1 MLRINTIFKRLRG
14 KRILILGFG
23 REGKSSLA
31 FIQKFLPHAV
41 VGIAD
46 KNESAFKDLTI
57 NPNNPV
63 SPNNPKL
70 YFGENYFDAV
80 NDYDIV
86 LKTPGISLLGMDIDI
101 SKITS
106 QTDLFLEEFHRQIIG
121 VTGTKGKS
129 TTSSLIYHLLK
140 ESGRDAILAG
150 NIGIP
155 VFDIIEKINNGTVIV
170 FELSAHQLQFIH
182 RSPHI
187 GILLNVFEEHLDHFG
202 TFEAYRDAKFNIIRK
217 MDDTDWAVT
226 NDEFCYEAAELM
238 IHSLNYQYYDFDVN
252 WDAVPL
258 KGEHNRLNIKAALCA
273 IHAYGISVSDVMPHL
288 YTFKPLEHRQEL
300 VGTFGGVTFYNDS
313 ISTIPQAAIAAMQT
327 IKNVTFLLLGG
338 FDREIDYTPLINY
351 LLKNPVKHILYTGK
365 AGNRMIEMLKIAG
378 YQGDIKNFKDLNEA
392 FEIIKSLSVNG
403 DVCLL
408 SPAAASYDQ
417 YKNFE
422 ERGRLFKEMASDF
435 FAGSVWK

>member
-1 MLRINTIFKRLRG
+1 MVNMNTIFRRLRG

-31 FIQKFLPHAV
+31 FIRKYMPHAE
-41 VGIAD
+41 VGVAD
-46 KNESAFKDLTI
+46 KNADAMKDVNDGI
-57 NPNNPV
+57 AKPV
-63 SPNNPKL
+63 KIYS
-70 YFGENYFDAV
+70 GDNYFDAV
-80 NDYDIV
+80 NNYDIV
-86 LKTPGISLLGMDIDI
+86 LKTPGISLLGKDIDL

-106 QTDLFLEEFHRQIIG
+106 QTDLFLEEFHSQIIG

-129 TTSSLIYHLLK
+129 TTSTLIYHLLK
-140 ESGRDAILAG
+140 ESGKDAILAG

-155 VFDIIEKINNGTVIV
+155 IFDIIERIDNKSIIV

-202 TFEAYRDAKFNIIRK
+202 TFEAYRDAKLNIIRK
-217 MDDTDWAVT
+217 MGETDWAVT
-226 NDEFCYEAAELM
+226 SDEFCYEADKM
-238 IHSLNYQYYDFDVN
+238 MVHSLSYHYYDFGVN
-252 WDAVPL
+252 WDEVPL
-258 KGEHNRLNIKAALCA
+258 KGDHNRLNVKAALCA
-273 IHAYGISVSDVMPHL
+273 INAFGIPVDEVLPHL
-288 YTFKPLEHRQEL
+288 YTFQPLEHRQEL

-313 ISTIPQAAIAAMQT
+313 ISTIPQATIAALQT

-338 FDREIDYTPLINY
+338 FDREIDYSPLIDY
-351 LLKNPVKHILYTGK
+351 LTKNPVKHILYTGK
-365 AGNRMIEMLKIAG
+365 AGNRMFEMLQSAG

-392 FEIIKSLSVNG
+392 FEIIRSLSKYG

-417 YKNFE
+417 YRNFE
-422 ERGRLFKEMASDF
+422 ERGRFFKALSRAF
-435 FAGSVWK
+435 TLSSL

>member
-1 MLRINTIFKRLRG
+1 MVRMSTIFRRLGG

-31 FIQKFLPHAV
+31 FIRKYLPHAE

-46 KNESAFKDLTI
+46 KNESAFKDLEV
-57 NPNNPV
+57 NAAN
-63 SPNNPKL
+63 SNNPKL
-70 YFGENYFDAV
+70 YSGDNYIDAV

-86 LKTPGISLLGMDIDI
+86 LKTPGISLKDKDIDL

-106 QTDLFLEEFHRQIIG
+106 QTDLFLEEFHNQIIG
-121 VTGTKGKS
+121 ITGTKGKS
-129 TTSSLIYHLLK
+129 TTSTLIYHLLK

-155 VFDIIEKINNGTVIV
+155 IFDVVDKISNKTIIV

-202 TFEAYRDAKFNIIRK
+202 TFEAYRDAKLNIIRK
-217 MDDTDWAVT
+217 MGENDWAVT
-226 NDEFCYEAAELM
+226 NDEFGYEAVKM
-238 IHSLNYQYYDFDVN
+238 MVKSLNYQYYDFDVN
-252 WDAVPL
+252 WDDVPL
-258 KGEHNRLNIKAALCA
+258 KGYHNRLNVKAALCA
-273 IHAYGISVSDVMPHL
+273 IHAFGIPVDDVLPHL

-313 ISTIPQAAIAAMQT
+313 ISTIPQATIAALQT
-327 IKNVTFLLLGG
+327 IKNVSFLLLGG
-338 FDREIDYTPLINY
+338 FDREIDYSPLIEF
-351 LLKNPVKHILYTGK
+351 LTKHPVKHVLFTGK
-365 AGNRMIEMLKIAG
+365 AGARMCDMLEKYG
-378 YQGDIKNFKDLNEA
+378 YQGDIKKFKDLNEA
-392 FEIIKSLSVNG
+392 FEIIKSFSKNG
-403 DVCLL
+403 DICLL

-417 YKNFE
+417 YRNFE
-422 ERGRLFKEMASDF
+422 ERGRVFKTLAKE
-435 FAGSVWK
+435 VL

>member
-1 MLRINTIFKRLRG
+1 MLSNSTIFKRLRG

-31 FIQKFLPHAV
+31 FIKKYLPHAI

-46 KNESAFKDLTI
+46 KNESAFKDLDL
-57 NPNNPV
+57 NQ
-63 SPNNPKL
+63 SNPKL
-70 YFGENYFDAV
+70 YFGDNYFDAI

-86 LKTPGISLLGMDIDI
+86 IKTPGISLLGKDVDL

-106 QTDLFLEEFHRQIIG
+106 QTDLFLEEFHDQIIG

-129 TTSSLIYHLLK
+129 TTSTLIYHLLK

-155 VFDIIEKINNGTVIV
+155 IFDVIEKITNKTIIV

-202 TFEAYRDAKFNIIRK
+202 TFEAYRNAKLNIIRK
-217 MDDTDWAVT
+217 MGEKDWAVT
-226 NDEFCYEAAELM
+226 NDEFCYEADKM
-238 IHSLNYQYYDFDVN
+238 MVRSLNFQYYDFGVN
-252 WDAVPL
+252 WDDVPL
-258 KGEHNRLNIKAALCA
+258 KGDHNRLNIKAALCA
-273 IHAYGISVSDVMPHL
+273 IYAFGIPVDEVLPHL
-288 YTFKPLEHRQEL
+288 YTFQPLEHRQEF

-327 IKNVTFLLLGG
+327 IKHVTFLLLGG
-338 FDREIDYTPLINY
+338 FDREIDYSPLIEY
-351 LLKNPVKHILYTGK
+351 LTKNPIPHILYTGK
-365 AGNRMIEMLKIAG
+365 AGQRMTEMLKKAG

-392 FEIIKSLSVNG
+392 FEIIKSLSKNG

-422 ERGRLFKEMASDF
+422 ERGRLFKKLATDF
-435 FAGSVWK
+435 S

>member
-1 MLRINTIFKRLRG
+1 MISNSVIFKRLRG

-23 REGKSSLA
+23 REGKSSLT
-31 FIQKFLPHAV
+31 FIKKYLPHAI
-41 VGIAD
+41 VGVAD
-46 KNESAFKDLTI
+46 KNAEALKDLGDEVATY
-57 NPNNPV
+57 
-63 SPNNPKL
+63 S
-70 YFGENYFDAV
+70 GDNYFDAI
-80 NDYDIV
+80 NNYDIV
-86 LKTPGISLLGMDIDI
+86 IKTPGISLLGKNVDL

-106 QTDLFLEEFHRQIIG
+106 QTDLFLEEFHSQIIG
-121 VTGTKGKS
+121 ITGTKGKS
-129 TTSSLIYHLLK
+129 TTSTLIYHLLK

-155 VFDIIEKINNGTVIV
+155 IFDIIEKVSNKTIIV

-202 TFEAYRDAKFNIIRK
+202 TFKAYRDAKLNIIRK
-217 MDDTDWAVT
+217 MGDGDWAVT
-226 NDEFCYEAAELM
+226 NDDFCYEADEM
-238 IHSLNYQYYDFDVN
+238 MVHSLNYHYYDFDVN
-252 WDAVPL
+252 WDDVPL
-258 KGEHNRLNIKAALCA
+258 KGDHNRLNIKAALCA
-273 IHAYGISVSDVMPHL
+273 INAFGIPADEVTPYL

-338 FDREIDYTPLINY
+338 FDREIDYTPLIEY
-351 LLKNPVKHILYTGK
+351 LTKNPVKHILYTGK
-365 AGNRMIEMLKIAG
+365 AGNRMFEMLQKAG
-378 YQGDIKNFKDLNEA
+378 YQGYIKNFKDLNEA
-392 FEIIKSLSVNG
+392 FEIIKSLSKNG

-422 ERGRLFKEMASDF
+422 ERGRIFKELSKSF
-435 FAGSVWK
+435 PELFWK

>member
-1 MLRINTIFKRLRG
+1 MVSMSTIFKRLRG

-31 FIQKFLPHAV
+31 FIQKYLPHATIGV
-41 VGIAD
+41 AD
-46 KNESAFKDLTI
+46 KNAEALKDLSGVAI
-57 NPNNPV
+57 Y
-63 SPNNPKL
+63 S
-70 YFGENYFDAV
+70 GENYFDAI
-80 NDYDIV
+80 NNYDIV
-86 LKTPGISLLGMDIDI
+86 LKTPGISLLGKDIDI

-106 QTDLFLEEFHRQIIG
+106 QTDLFLEELHSQIIG

-129 TTSSLIYHLLK
+129 TTSTLIYLLLK

-155 VFDIIEKINNGTVIV
+155 IFDIIEQITNKSIIV
-170 FELSAHQLQFIH
+170 FELSAHQLQYIH

-202 TFEAYRDAKFNIIRK
+202 TFEAYRDAKLNIIRK
-217 MDDTDWAVT
+217 MSEADWAVT
-226 NDEFCYEAAELM
+226 SDEFCYEAEAM
-238 IHSLNYQYYDFDVN
+238 MVRSLSYQYYDFGVD
-252 WDAVPL
+252 WEAIPL
-258 KGEHNRLNIKAALCA
+258 KGEHNRLNVKAALCA
-273 IHAYGISVSDVMPHL
+273 INAFGVPVDEVLPHL
-288 YTFKPLEHRQEL
+288 YTFHPLEHRQEL

-313 ISTIPQAAIAAMQT
+313 ISTIPQATIAALQT

-338 FDREIDYTPLINY
+338 YDREIDYTPLIDY
-351 LLKNPVKHILYTGK
+351 LKKNPVKHILYTGK
-365 AGNRMIEMLKIAG
+365 AGNRMYEMLQHSG

-392 FEIIKSLSVNG
+392 FEIIKKLSENG

-417 YKNFE
+417 YRNFE
-422 ERGRLFKEMASDF
+422 ERGSLFKTLSRE
-435 FAGSVWK
+435 FAPSFL

>member
-1 MLRINTIFKRLRG
+1 MLSVNTIFKRLRG

-23 REGKSSLA
+23 REGRSSLA
-31 FIQKFLPHAV
+31 FIQKYMPHAT
-41 VGIAD
+41 VGVAD
-46 KNESAFKDLTI
+46 KNAEALNALSGVAVYSGD
-57 NPNNPV
+57 
-63 SPNNPKL
+63 
-70 YFGENYFDAV
+70 NYFDAV
-80 NDYDIV
+80 NDYDVVI
-86 LKTPGISLLGMDIDI
+86 KTPGISLKDKDIDL

-106 QTDLFLEEFHRQIIG
+106 QTDLFLEAFYSQIIG

-129 TTSSLIYHLLK
+129 TTSTLIYHLLK
-140 ESGRDAILAG
+140 ESGKDAILAG

-155 VFDIIEKINNGTVIV
+155 VFDIIDQITNKSIIV

-202 TFEAYRDAKFNIIRK
+202 TFKAYRDAKLNIIRK
-217 MDDTDWAVT
+217 MGETDWAVT
-226 NDEFCYEAAELM
+226 NDEFCYEAEAM
-238 IHSLNYQYYDFDVN
+238 MVRSLSYQYYDFGVD
-252 WDAVPL
+252 WDKISL
-258 KGEHNRLNIKAALCA
+258 KGEHNRLNVKAALCA
-273 IHAYGISVSDVMPHL
+273 INAYGVPVDEVLPNL
-288 YTFKPLEHRQEL
+288 YTFQPLEHRQEL

-313 ISTIPQAAIAAMQT
+313 ISTIPQAAIAALET

-338 FDREIDYTPLINY
+338 FDREIDYTPLIDY

-365 AGNRMIEMLKIAG
+365 AGNRMRDMLQRAG

-392 FEIIKSLSVNG
+392 FEIIKSLSKNG

-417 YKNFE
+417 YRNFE
-422 ERGRLFKEMASDF
+422 ERGRAFKALSREFVALDL
-435 FAGSVWK
+435 

>member
-31 FIQKFLPHAV
+31 FIQKFLPHAE

-46 KNESAFKDLTI
+46 KNESAFKDLSV
-57 NPNNPV
+57 NPN
-63 SPNNPKL
+63 SSINPKL
-70 YFGENYFDAV
+70 YFGDNYFDAI

-86 LKTPGISLLGMDIDI
+86 LKTPGISLLGKNVDL

-106 QTDLFLEEFHRQIIG
+106 QTDLFLEEFHDQIIG
-121 VTGTKGKS
+121 ITGTKGKS
-129 TTSSLIYHLLK
+129 TTSTLIYHLLK

-155 VFDIIEKINNGTVIV
+155 VFDIIERINSGTIVV

-202 TFEAYRDAKFNIIRK
+202 TFEAYRNAKLNIIRK
-217 MDDTDWAVT
+217 MGERDWAVT
-226 NDEFCYEAAELM
+226 NDEFCYEADKMM
-238 IHSLNYQYYDFDVN
+238 IRSLNYQYYDFGVN
-252 WDAVPL
+252 WDDVPL
-258 KGEHNRLNIKAALCA
+258 KGDHNRLNIKAALCA
-273 IHAYGISVSDVMPHL
+273 IHAFGITIDEVLPHL
-288 YTFKPLEHRQEL
+288 YTFQPLEHRQEL
-300 VGTFGGVTFYNDS
+300 VGTFNGVTFYNDS
-313 ISTIPQAAIAAMQT
+313 ISTIPQAAIAAIKT

-338 FDREIDYTPLINY
+338 FDREIDYSPLVEY
-351 LLKNPVKHILYTGK
+351 LTMNPLKHILFTGK
-365 AGNRMIEMLKIAG
+365 AGERMAKMLQDAG

-392 FEIIKSLSVNG
+392 FEIIKGLSKPG

-422 ERGRLFKEMASDF
+422 ERGRVFKDLARKF
-435 FAGSVWK
+435 

>member
-1 MLRINTIFKRLRG
+1 MLSNSTIFKRLRG

-31 FIQKFLPHAV
+31 FIKKYLPHAI

-46 KNESAFKDLTI
+46 KNESAFKDLDL
-57 NPNNPV
+57 NQ
-63 SPNNPKL
+63 SNPKL
-70 YFGENYFDAV
+70 YFGDNYFDAI
-80 NDYDIV
+80 NDYDVVI
-86 LKTPGISLLGMDIDI
+86 KTPGISLLGKDVDL

-106 QTDLFLEEFHRQIIG
+106 QTDLFLEEFHDQIIG

-129 TTSSLIYHLLK
+129 TTSTLIYHLLK

-155 VFDIIEKINNGTVIV
+155 IFDVIEKITNKTIIV

-202 TFEAYRDAKFNIIRK
+202 TFEAYRNAKLNIIRK
-217 MDDTDWAVT
+217 MGEKDWAVT
-226 NDEFCYEAAELM
+226 NDEFCYEADKM
-238 IHSLNYQYYDFDVN
+238 MVRSLNYQYYDFGVN
-252 WDAVPL
+252 WDDVPL
-258 KGEHNRLNIKAALCA
+258 KGDHNRLNIKAALCA
-273 IHAYGISVSDVMPHL
+273 IYAFGIPVDEVLPHL
-288 YTFKPLEHRQEL
+288 YTFQPLEHRQEF

-327 IKNVTFLLLGG
+327 IKHVTFLLLGG
-338 FDREIDYTPLINY
+338 FDREIDYSPLIEY
-351 LLKNPVKHILYTGK
+351 LTKNPIPHILYTGK
-365 AGNRMIEMLKIAG
+365 AGQRMTEMLKKAG

-392 FEIIKSLSVNG
+392 FEIIKSLSKNG

-422 ERGRLFKEMASDF
+422 ERGRLFKKLATDF
-435 FAGSVWK
+435 S

>member
-1 MLRINTIFKRLRG
+1 MVRINTIFKRLRG

-31 FIQKFLPHAV
+31 FIQKFLPHAE

-46 KNESAFKDLTI
+46 KNESAFKDLKI
-57 NPNNPV
+57 NPNNPAN
-63 SPNNPKL
+63 SNNPKL
-70 YFGENYFDAV
+70 YFGDNYFDAIK
-80 NDYDIV
+80 DYDIV
-86 LKTPGISLLGMDIDI
+86 LKTPGISLLGKNVDL

-106 QTDLFLEEFHRQIIG
+106 QTDLFLEEFHSQIIG
-121 VTGTKGKS
+121 ITGTKGKS

-155 VFDIIEKINNGTVIV
+155 IFDIIEKVNNGTIIV

-202 TFEAYRDAKFNIIRK
+202 TFKAYRDAKFNIIRK
-217 MDDTDWAVT
+217 MGESDWAVT
-226 NDEFCYEAAELM
+226 TDEFCYEAAELM
-238 IHSLNYQYYDFDVN
+238 IHSLNYKYYDFDVDWN
-252 WDAVPL
+252 SVPL
-258 KGEHNRLNIKAALCA
+258 KGDHNRLNIKAALCA
-273 IHAYGISVSDVMPHL
+273 IHAYGVTVDEVIPHL

-327 IKNVTFLLLGG
+327 IKGVTFLLLGG
-338 FDREIDYTPLINY
+338 FDREIDYSPLIEY
-351 LLKNPVKHILYTGK
+351 LTKNPIKHILYTGK
-365 AGNRMIEMLKIAG
+365 AGRRMFEMLQAAG

-392 FEIIKSLSVNG
+392 FEIIKSLSKPG

-417 YKNFE
+417 YRNFE
-422 ERGRLFKEMASDF
+422 ERGRVFKGLATAFS
-435 FAGSVWK
+435 SSLS